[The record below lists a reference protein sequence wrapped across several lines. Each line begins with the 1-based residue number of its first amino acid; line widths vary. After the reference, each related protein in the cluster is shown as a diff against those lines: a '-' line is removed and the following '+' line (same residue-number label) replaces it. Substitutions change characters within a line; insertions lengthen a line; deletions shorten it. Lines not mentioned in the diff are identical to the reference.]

1 MRAYGAC
8 APRTRNRSLSRRLL
22 AVTAVLIVT
31 AGLCVPAA
39 SASRF
44 LQHGI
49 FDDAQI
55 LYGNPDKTFPMLATL
70 KTKLVRVNLV
80 WGGSNGVAKRR
91 PANPTDPNDRAYD
104 WSAYDRT
111 VNYAAQYGMKVV
123 FSIIGT
129 PPWANSAA
137 GVNVAP
143 RNMLDL
149 RNFATAAARRYG
161 GRFRA
166 PDGRGLPA
174 VRHWLAWN
182 EPNNPAFLR
191 PQYKRLGGKW
201 VVQSAVDY
209 AKMCNAIYRGIS
221 VTTLGAS
228 KVACGVT
235 GPRGNNNPNSSRPAL
250 SPLAFLRAM
259 KKAGA
264 TRFDAYAHHP
274 YYGRPSETPSTPP
287 PPGIHGNDATAVTLG
302 NLNLL
307 IREVTRLYGNKRIWI
322 TEYGYQTN
330 PPDRVFG
337 VTPARQAQFLT
348 QAFAIARRHPRIDML
363 LWFLLRDETRVL
375 VREGWQ
381 SGLLSS
387 DGRKKPSFAAF
398 QRLR

>member
-1 MRAYGAC
+1 M
-8 APRTRNRSLSRRLL
+8 SRRLL
-22 AVTAVLIVT
+22 AVSAVFIVT

-91 PANPTDPNDRAYD
+91 PANPTNPNDRAYD

-143 RNMLDL
+143 RNMRDL
-149 RNFATAAARRYG
+149 QHFATAAARRYG

-174 VRHWLAWN
+174 VRHWIAWN

-191 PQYKRLGGKW
+191 PQYKRVAGKW

-274 YYGRPSETPSTPP
+274 YYGTPRETPSTPP
-287 PPGIHGNDATAVTLG
+287 PPGIHGNDATAITLG
-302 NLNLL
+302 NMSLL

-330 PPDRVFG
+330 PPDRIFG
-337 VTPARQAQFLT
+337 VTPARQAQYLT
-348 QAFAIARRHPRIDML
+348 QAYGIAKRSPRIDML

-381 SGLLSS
+381 SGLLYSG
-387 DGRKKPSFAAF
+387 GRRKPSFVAF